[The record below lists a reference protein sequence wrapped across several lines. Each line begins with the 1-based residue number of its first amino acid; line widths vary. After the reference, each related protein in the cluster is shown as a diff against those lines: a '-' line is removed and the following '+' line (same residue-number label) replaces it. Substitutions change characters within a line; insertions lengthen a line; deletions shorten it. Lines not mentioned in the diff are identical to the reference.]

1 MCTIMLGNPEMNL
14 PGTFNY
20 HDKGMQT
27 IGVALKGGSPNQKHG
42 FPPEGKSLESSV
54 PTRKLSSSVRSM
66 RVGRACAPYGTFL
79 YLELP

>member
-27 IGVALKGGSPNQKHG
+27 IGVALKGGVPKSEAWIPTWREESRVKHSHS
-42 FPPEGKSLESSV
+42 EAL
-54 PTRKLSSSVRSM
+54 
-66 RVGRACAPYGTFL
+66 
-79 YLELP
+79 

>member
-14 PGTFNY
+14 PGTLSH

-42 FPPEGKSLESSV
+42 FPPGGKSLESS
-54 PTRKLSSSVRSM
+54 PLFFRLILPLGSSL
-66 RVGRACAPYGTFL
+66 AL
-79 YLELP
+79 